1 MPSRIVSQQDKRHE
15 EWFESASIG
24 QKAPFTTLCVCLVL
38 SRQSVQP
45 PSPPS
50 PPSSS
55 HLGLNG
61 ERESVLRSR
70 LLLLQGGDE
79 RSLLVVSLYP
89 NSLWHKV
96 TYSVCVHQQRK
107 ANLRPIAAGCG
118 CPAQRVTEATHHC
131 HCSWVTVTYTG
142 GKSCWLISTRGRSEF
157 QREQHH

>member
-50 PPSSS
+50 SS

-79 RSLLVVSLYP
+79 RSLLIVSLYP

-96 TYSVCVHQQRK
+96 TYSVCVHQQQGQRK
-107 ANLRPIAAGCG
+107 ANLSGL
-118 CPAQRVTEATHHC
+118 RVSLRLLDHC